1 MGSFLATEEPQMS
14 TLGKYCKSF
23 PLERFRQFP
32 GWTENLKN
40 ARKTKQE
47 IDGETVEVERELSD
61 ADYLYL
67 QENYTVTDGIFL
79 DENVIFNNVTNAWI
93 DYCRNELG
101 VKFPPDSN

>member
-1 MGSFLATEEPQMS
+1 MT

-23 PLERFRQFP
+23 PLQRFRQFS

-40 ARKTKQE
+40 ARRIRQE

-67 QENYTVTDGIFL
+67 QENFTVTDSIFI
-79 DENVIFNNVTNAWI
+79 DENIIFDNVTVAWI
-93 DYCRNELG
+93 DFCVNVLG
-101 VKFPPDSN
+101 VEFPTDEYRDNQV

>member
-1 MGSFLATEEPQMS
+1 MS

-40 ARKTKQE
+40 ARKTRQE

-67 QENYTVTDGIFL
+67 QENYTVTDSIFL
-79 DENVIFNNVTNAWI
+79 DENVIFSNVTTAWI
-93 DYCRNELG
+93 DFCRNELG

>member
-1 MGSFLATEEPQMS
+1 MS

-23 PLERFRQFP
+23 PLERFRQFS